1 MTVEVVHVG
10 EKFKAALVE
19 VQPLVLGVPP
29 IGEDRLDA
37 LAREVVRRARYQLL
51 PFSQRES
58 WKDEQREIVAR
69 AFEFEGMTQADLMR
83 ASPEEM
89 IDRFVEMTRKR
100 RGDREGKLL
109 KQKID
114 YLLSEI
120 RKSNCN

>member
-1 MTVEVVHVG
+1 M
-10 EKFKAALVE
+10 
-19 VQPLVLGVPP
+19 
-29 IGEDRLDA
+29 
-37 LAREVVRRARYQLL
+37 RAISCSPSLRAE
-51 PFSQRES
+51 RES

-89 IDRFVEMTRKR
+89 IDRFVEMIRKR

-114 YLLSEI
+114 YLLNEI